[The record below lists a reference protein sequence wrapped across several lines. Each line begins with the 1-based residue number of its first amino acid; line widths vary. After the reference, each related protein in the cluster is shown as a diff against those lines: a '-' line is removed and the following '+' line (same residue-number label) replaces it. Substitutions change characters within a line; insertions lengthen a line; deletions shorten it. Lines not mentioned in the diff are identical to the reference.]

1 MSLRLD
7 NNTKPTS
14 NMLQDSEHSSSSKNV
29 ITEVLSEEVNE
40 YFCLFCNKKFST
52 YQALGG
58 HQNAH
63 KRERDF
69 KKNEQRKR
77 EEEMDSTLSFRS
89 SFSHSYPYSKSIHY
103 QGYPYL
109 CGNFQQS
116 IETHMNNTMPS
127 LLGSP
132 SLGYGGMYMPNT
144 PSPPPSLFGSPSI
157 GYGGMYMPNTP
168 SPPPLFVMP
177 ISKPPITIPQFGMTN
192 FLDGNQTYALPIS
205 QRASIMELRLSGQTN
220 QTLSFHESTEEIF
233 NAQFPSHDLPIETHN
248 FIGEGQFQ
256 AETNLSS
263 SSTESIMEELNLNL
277 KL

>member
-1 MSLRLD
+1 MSEKISIGNIEDKNFKRKLIKELELELENESTNIAPSFQID
-7 NNTKPTS
+7 SEKGKMVEETKQELHKETK
-14 NMLQDSEHSSSSKNV
+14 DSEHSSSSKNV

-192 FLDGNQTYALPIS
+192 FLDGNQ
-205 QRASIMELRLSGQTN
+205 
-220 QTLSFHESTEEIF
+220 
-233 NAQFPSHDLPIETHN
+233 
-248 FIGEGQFQ
+248 
-256 AETNLSS
+256 
-263 SSTESIMEELNLNL
+263 
-277 KL
+277 